1 MLLLIAV
8 QSEAFGELTSR
19 YVLSAAGIPFWI
31 TAHFTDSAIFSPEMR
46 SCSCI
51 CRSHEAILSSI
62 CDSSDPKSWSM
73 ID

>member
-8 QSEAFGELTSR
+8 QTEAFGELTSK

-46 SCSCI
+46 SCSSI
-51 CRSHEAILSSI
+51 CRSHKAILSSI
-62 CDSSDPKSWSM
+62 CDSSDHQTQSRGR
-73 ID
+73 